1 MDLGLTDR
9 TAFFE
14 FYEAYVQRERRQ
26 KTQGIGGG
34 SFYNNQ
40 NLRVGR
46 LFALQVMRAA
56 KEGRIG
62 FKDAYDLT
70 GLHGGTFQEYASRL
84 GVDLP

>member
-9 TAFFE
+9 AAFFD
-14 FYEAYVQRERRQ
+14 FYDAYVQRERKQ
-26 KTQGIGGG
+26 KNQGVGGG
-34 SFYNNQ
+34 SFYNSQ
-40 NLRVGR
+40 NLRVGQS
-46 LFALQVMRAA
+46 FAVQVMRAA

-70 GLHGGTFQEYASRL
+70 GLHGGTFQEYARRL